1 MPKKSRFNFSELQSA
16 VQGLLEERV
25 IRLGDGISKLEKF
38 AHFWVMVG
46 RSFVRNR
53 CPVRASAL
61 SYTTLLALIP
71 TLAVALSVTSMFLK
85 TESEEQIEA
94 LIERF
99 VEYTVPDSI
108 RNVEEFAL
116 PLETNAPS
124 PDTAA
129 THLPLLVETNLIA
142 VAAPANVTTNASSPQ
157 IRAAL
162 DALGKKEAAGY
173 IHGFIQNAYSGT
185 LGATA
190 VVFLVW
196 AAIAMLVRV
205 EETFNDI
212 WGVSRGRDW
221 WSRITNYSTTIVFGP
236 LLLLAALGLA
246 TGPHFQK
253 TRALLNVVPFLEPV
267 ISQLLPVVV
276 ISVTFALFYKLMP
289 NTKVHFSAALV
300 GGALAGTVWHLFN
313 VTSFYLGSRAVNAS
327 KVYGSLALV
336 PLLMLGLYAVWGIVL
351 FGAQVAYAF
360 QNRAAYLQGK
370 MAEAVNQRGREFIAL
385 RLMTC
390 VGQRFQRGENPGSV
404 TDIATELGIPTRL
417 VHQVMQTLVAARLVV
432 ETAGAEPAY
441 APARPLD
448 NITPHHILLAMRATH
463 GQELV
468 TRDEPVRAEVYG
480 EFARIQEAE
489 RQAASSVTLLA
500 LVNRAQAR
508 LEIES
513 PGKPTAIE
521 AVPAAPTGS
530 GPSGA
535 VKPGMASAPQA
546 APKSEAAAAAP
557 PAPARRSAPPPPV
570 EPVTPE
576 ESPFPD

>member
-1 MPKKSRFNFSELQSA
+1 
-16 VQGLLEERV
+16 
-25 IRLGDGISKLEKF
+25 
-38 AHFWVMVG
+38 
-46 RSFVRNR
+46 
-53 CPVRASAL
+53 
-61 SYTTLLALIP
+61 
-71 TLAVALSVTSMFLK
+71 
-85 TESEEQIEA
+85 
-94 LIERF
+94 
-99 VEYTVPDSI
+99 
-108 RNVEEFAL
+108 
-116 PLETNAPS
+116 
-124 PDTAA
+124 
-129 THLPLLVETNLIA
+129 
-142 VAAPANVTTNASSPQ
+142 
-157 IRAAL
+157 
-162 DALGKKEAAGY
+162 
-173 IHGFIQNAYSGT
+173 
-185 LGATA
+185 
-190 VVFLVW
+190 
-196 AAIAMLVRV
+196 
-205 EETFNDI
+205 
-212 WGVSRGRDW
+212 
-221 WSRITNYSTTIVFGP
+221 
-236 LLLLAALGLA
+236 
-246 TGPHFQK
+246 
-253 TRALLNVVPFLEPV
+253 
-267 ISQLLPVVV
+267 
-276 ISVTFALFYKLMP
+276 MP
-289 NTKVHFSAALV
+289 NTKVHFSAAFV

-336 PLLMLGLYAVWGIVL
+336 PLLMLGLYVVWVIVL

-360 QNRAAYLQGK
+360 QNRAAYLQEK
-370 MAEAVNQRGREFIAL
+370 MTEAVNQRGREFIAL

-390 VGQRFQRGENPGSV
+390 IGQRFQRGEKPGTV
-404 TDIATELGIPTRL
+404 ADIAAQLGIPTRL
-417 VHQVMQTLVAARLVV
+417 VHQVMQTLVAAQLVV
-432 ETAGAEPAY
+432 ETAGAELAY
-441 APARPLD
+441 TPARPLEI
-448 NITPHHILLAMRATH
+448 ITAHHILLAVRATH

-468 TRDEPVRAEVYG
+468 TRDEPVREEVYG

>member
-1 MPKKSRFNFSELQSA
+1 MPKKSRFNFSELQRAASS
-16 VQGLLEERV
+16 LLEERA
-25 IRLGDGISKLEKF
+25 IRLGEGISKLEKF
-38 AHFWVMVG
+38 VHFWVLVG
-46 RSFVRNR
+46 KSFVRNR

-94 LIERF
+94 FIERF

-108 RNVEEFAL
+108 RSIEEFDLQLGTNAPFPETAATNPPPL
-116 PLETNAPS
+116 LETN
-124 PDTAA
+124 
-129 THLPLLVETNLIA
+129 LVA

-162 DALGKKEAAGY
+162 DALGKKAAAGY
-173 IHGFIQNAYSGT
+173 IHRFIQNTYSGT

-267 ISQLLPVVV
+267 ISQLLPVIV

-289 NTKVHFSAALV
+289 NTRVHFSAAFV

-336 PLLMLGLYAVWGIVL
+336 PLLMLGLYVVWVIVL

-360 QNRAAYLQGK
+360 QNRAAYLQEK
-370 MAEAVNQRGREFIAL
+370 MTEAVNQRGREFIAL

-390 VGQRFQRGENPGSV
+390 IGQRFQRGEKPGTV
-404 TDIATELGIPTRL
+404 ADIAAQLGIPTRL
-417 VHQVMQTLVAARLVV
+417 VHQVMQTLVAAQLVV
-432 ETAGAEPAY
+432 ETAGAELAY
-441 APARPLD
+441 TPARPLEI
-448 NITPHHILLAMRATH
+448 ITAHHILLAVRATH

-468 TRDEPVRAEVYG
+468 TRDEPVREEVYG

-489 RQAASSVTLLA
+489 RLAASSVTMLA

-508 LEIES
+508 REIAPPS
-513 PGKPTAIE
+513 GAAAIQ
-521 AVPAAPTGS
+521 AVPASPAGPEES
-530 GPSGA
+530 GE
-535 VKPGMASAPQA
+535 VKRGPATAYKPEPKTEA
-546 APKSEAAAAAP
+546 APAAQPAP
-557 PAPARRSAPPPPV
+557 PRREEPPRPFEPA
-570 EPVTPE
+570 TPE